1 MAIVTNYLR
10 IKRVVGKT
18 DFGGCKPVWIIAD
31 DNKEYLLKFRQDGN
45 EKDISNFNEYV
56 AYRLDKTLEFN
67 VSPQEIK
74 FIMIDESDI
83 ALFQNA
89 PIEYDSIKFAKQSI
103 GINIAIEKIPNVIMP
118 SYIDVKAIR
127 KKIANLDNFILNSD
141 RTEDNPNILYST
153 QTGKY
158 HVIDYGLA
166 LLDHRVYNALK
177 RFDDISTYEMKLRD
191 CNVTAGEYYILKGE
205 AKINFAMSFQ
215 DIFDIVHKIIVECP
229 DDWEP
234 LQFDVEIADLIANR
248 ILNKRLFLATNKCP
262 CELYQ

>member
-1 MAIVTNYLR
+1 MAKITDYLR
-10 IKRVVGKT
+10 IKRVIGKT
-18 DFGGCKPVWIIAD
+18 DFGGCKPVWIIAN
-31 DNKEYLLKFRQDGN
+31 DNKEYLLKFRQDEN
-45 EKDISNFNEYV
+45 EKDISNFNEYLG
-56 AYRLDKTLEFN
+56 YQLDKIFDFN
-67 VSPQEIK
+67 LSPQEIK
-74 FIMIDESDI
+74 FIMIDKSDI
-83 ALFQNA
+83 QLFQDA
-89 PIEYDSIKFAKQSI
+89 PIDYESIQFAKKSI
-103 GINIAIEKIPNVIMP
+103 GLNIAIEKIPNAIKP
-118 SYIDVKAIR
+118 SFIDTKIVR
-127 KKIANLDNFILNSD
+127 KRIANLDNFILNSD
-141 RTEDNPNILYST
+141 RTKDNPNILYST

-177 RFDDISTYEMKLRD
+177 RFDDISAYEMKLRD

-215 DIFDIVHKIIVECP
+215 DIFAIVHKIILECP

-234 LQFDVEIADLIANR
+234 LQFNIEIADLIANR